1 MKKYILDISK
11 VNHAIHCYIRE
22 NEITTVDGKMLL
34 DYIITGFIN
43 EYELPIIIEND
54 TKPKPVYL
62 RSIKDSVINV
72 KFHIMATTYASL
84 YKGISEIVRLNG
96 FRDLIVADYE
106 VTGSKLIL
114 TYKED
119 GDA

>member
-11 VNHAIHCYIRE
+11 VNRAIHCYIRE

-34 DYIITGFIN
+34 DYIITSFIS
-43 EYELPIIIEND
+43 EYELPITIDND
-54 TKPKPVYL
+54 ARPKPVYL
-62 RSIKDSVINV
+62 RSIKNSIINV

-96 FRDLIVADYE
+96 FRDLIVADYK
-106 VTGSKLIL
+106 VTCSKLII